1 VLHGDLERFYYDIG
15 DMDTLT
21 PKIKEDIEFKRG
33 INAKLNS
40 KKILSLENEWLAL
53 FGPLK

>member
-15 DMDTLT
+15 DMNTLT

-40 KKILSLENEWLAL
+40 KKNPKSR
-53 FGPLK
+53 K